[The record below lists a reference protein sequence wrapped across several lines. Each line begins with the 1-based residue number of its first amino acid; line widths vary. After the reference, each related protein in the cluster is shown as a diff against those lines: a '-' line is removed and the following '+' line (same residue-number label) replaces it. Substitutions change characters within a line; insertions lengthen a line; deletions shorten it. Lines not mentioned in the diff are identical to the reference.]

1 MDPDPRLWSCQNV
14 CGPLS
19 YFLDNILDLE
29 TSYTDNLLE
38 FRYKLRPFYTATK
51 IFHADSLTDH
61 VTIKLMLSRLFDF
74 QVLRDDDLL
83 NIDNPYST

>member
-1 MDPDPRLWSCQNV
+1 MDPDPSECM
-14 CGPLS
+14 GPLS

-38 FRYKLRPFYTATK
+38 FRYKLRPFRNQFFILLQRYFT
-51 IFHADSLTDH
+51 DSLTDH